1 MNQSIV
7 EPLRKHTLNGDLYT
21 RLPEIETLL
30 PELKSLP
37 REQLAQ
43 RMQIPCRSN
52 PSYVPTEC
60 IVHLVRATKSD
71 QDEAWF
77 EQLFK
82 VLSKR
87 ILRALPRAV
96 RNDDKE
102 TTFTEEAIR
111 DEVFGRFVEILCN
124 DRQGYD
130 DRLDYF
136 EIRFYGALAR
146 LRLTAQEKAWGEQE
160 RHVPLE
166 RDDESMEISAEA
178 EAAAAT
184 DPFDV
189 LDIRELSYRL
199 RLDAA
204 IKQLSRLEGRIIQ
217 MLRLG
222 FPVDSNDPG
231 AVTIAKT
238 LKKSEKTI
246 RTHRDLAF
254 AFIRDY
260 MKGGAR

>member
-1 MNQSIV
+1 
-7 EPLRKHTLNGDLYT
+7 
-21 RLPEIETLL
+21 LL
-30 PELKSLP
+30 AE
-37 REQLAQ
+37 RV
-43 RMQIPCRSN
+43 RIFDSN
-52 PSYVPTEC
+52 DSSYVPTEC
-60 IVHLVRATKSD
+60 IVHLIRATRNGQD
-71 QDEAWF
+71 QIWF
-77 EQLFK
+77 EELFE

-87 ILRALPRAV
+87 ILRALPRPD
-96 RNDDKE
+96 RNDGKD

-111 DEVFGRFVEILCN
+111 DEAFGRFVEILCN

-146 LRLTAQEKAWGEQE
+146 LRLTAQEKAWEEQA
-160 RHVPLE
+160 RHASLE
-166 RDDESMEISAEA
+166 RDDETMEISAEA

-204 IKQLSRLEGRIIQ
+204 IKQLSPFQGRIIH

-222 FPVDSNDPG
+222 FPIDSNDSG

-254 AFIRDY
+254 AFIREY